1 MSFKKVVI
9 CSAKR
14 TAIGAFQGMFS
25 SMSASDL
32 AAECVKANIEETKLD
47 PLKIDEAIIGCV
59 LPAGMGQAPARQAI
73 LKAGLPDSIPCTTI
87 NKMCGSGLK
96 ALMMGYDSIIAGTNK
111 IVLVGGMESMTNA
124 PYLLD
129 RARSG
134 YRMGHGKVYDHMFL
148 DGLEDAYDKGKLM
161 GSFADDVAN
170 NEQISREDQDNF
182 ALESLRRAKEATE
195 NGYFKDEIVP
205 ISVKTRKETITC
217 DEDETPKTARPDK
230 IPHLKP
236 AFNPDGT
243 VTAANASSISDGA
256 SSLIIAD
263 EETAKSLNL
272 PILAVI
278 HGHSTHAQ
286 KPCEFCLAPI
296 GAMEKLKEK
305 TGWDY
310 SDVDLFEINEAF
322 AMVTMAAMRQ
332 LNIPHEKTNIHGGAC
347 ALGHPVGATGARFMA
362 TLIYALKRTGGTKGV
377 ASLCIGGGE
386 ATAVGIEI
394 V

>member
-148 DGLEDAYDKGKLM
+148 DG
-161 GSFADDVAN
+161 
-170 NEQISREDQDNF
+170 
-182 ALESLRRAKEATE
+182 
-195 NGYFKDEIVP
+195 
-205 ISVKTRKETITC
+205 
-217 DEDETPKTARPDK
+217 
-230 IPHLKP
+230 
-236 AFNPDGT
+236 
-243 VTAANASSISDGA
+243 
-256 SSLIIAD
+256 
-263 EETAKSLNL
+263 
-272 PILAVI
+272 
-278 HGHSTHAQ
+278 
-286 KPCEFCLAPI
+286 
-296 GAMEKLKEK
+296 
-305 TGWDY
+305 
-310 SDVDLFEINEAF
+310 
-322 AMVTMAAMRQ
+322 
-332 LNIPHEKTNIHGGAC
+332 
-347 ALGHPVGATGARFMA
+347 
-362 TLIYALKRTGGTKGV
+362 
-377 ASLCIGGGE
+377 
-386 ATAVGIEI
+386 
-394 V
+394 